1 MTSDTDVLDLVP
13 ILKLRQLLN
22 LALAP
27 VKPRAEF
34 RAWLKGQLMADA
46 ARTRGTN
53 HLPEWLERGDWLLR
67 PGRREII
74 IGAAVGSVFSLAGL
88 IALLIH
94 VRTSSKGSTSQAA

>member
-27 VKPRAEF
+27 VRPQTEF
-34 RAWLKGQLMADA
+34 RIWLKGQLMADA
-46 ARTRGTN
+46 AKTRGTRR
-53 HLPEWLERGDWLLR
+53 LPEWLERGDWLLR

-74 IGAAVGSVFSLAGL
+74 IGAAVGSAFSLAGL

-94 VRTSSKGSTSQAA
+94 VRTSSKEGTSQAA